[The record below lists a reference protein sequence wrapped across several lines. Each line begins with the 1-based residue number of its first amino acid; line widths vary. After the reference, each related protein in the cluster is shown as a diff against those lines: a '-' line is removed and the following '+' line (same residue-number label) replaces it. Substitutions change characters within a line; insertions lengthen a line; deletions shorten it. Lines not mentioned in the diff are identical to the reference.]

1 MCKCLKQCPAYGRCF
16 IHIIMVIMGFPGGS
30 DGRQSTF
37 HAGDV
42 GSVPGLGRFLGEG
55 SGYPLQY
62 SCLEN
67 PMDRGA
73 WQDYSPWGCK
83 ESDTTN
89 TFISLDFLVIINIRA
104 SANIIQNW
112 LLALR
117 MYPYYL
123 LLIESSKSQSAWNYR
138 MWPYSKIG

>member
-1 MCKCLKQCPAYGRCF
+1 MCKCLKQCLAYSRRF
-16 IHIIMVIMGFPGGS
+16 IHIIRVIMGFPGGS
-30 DGRQSTF
+30 HGRQSTF
-37 HAGDV
+37 LAGDV
-42 GSVPGLGRFLGEG
+42 GSVPVWGRFLGEG

-67 PMDRGA
+67 PMARGA
-73 WQDYSPWGCK
+73 WWDYSPWGRK

-89 TFISLDFLVIINIRA
+89 TFTSLDFLVIINISA
-104 SANIIQNW
+104 SADIIQNW

-123 LLIESSKSQSAWNYR
+123 LLIASQQK
-138 MWPYSKIG
+138 PHLPGITECDLIQK